1 MDPQESYNVDLDL
14 KPGESPTDGITVREL
29 RADRDATGED
39 RRGYYE
45 QRIETALRESGIRVS
60 LAAEI
65 DGLVVGF
72 VIGRVYHGEYGH
84 MDTFAVDTF
93 RVLRGISLPT
103 YGR

>member
-1 MDPQESYNVDLDL
+1 
-14 KPGESPTDGITVREL
+14 
-29 RADRDATGED
+29 
-39 RRGYYE
+39 
-45 QRIETALRESGIRVS
+45 VS

-93 RVLRGISLPT
+93 LPSGSLCSLS
-103 YGR
+103 RAA

>member
-1 MDPQESYNVDLDL
+1 
-14 KPGESPTDGITVREL
+14 
-29 RADRDATGED
+29 
-39 RRGYYE
+39 
-45 QRIETALRESGIRVS
+45 VS